1 MIVNRCIKLRFIE
14 VSELLKIRDAIHIS
28 LAQVIEGRREGI
40 AINLFERSWGK
51 IYLKRNQ
58 ENVRL
63 SFL

>member
-1 MIVNRCIKLRFIE
+1 VYKIEIYLE

-28 LAQVIEGRREGI
+28 LAQVIEGRREGV
-40 AINLFERSWGK
+40 AINLSERSWGK
-51 IYLKRNQ
+51 IYLKRNE